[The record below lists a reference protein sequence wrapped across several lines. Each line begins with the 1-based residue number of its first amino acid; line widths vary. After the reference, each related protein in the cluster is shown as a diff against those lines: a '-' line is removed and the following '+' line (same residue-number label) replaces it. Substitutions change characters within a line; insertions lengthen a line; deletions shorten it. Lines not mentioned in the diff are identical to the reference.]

1 MLGVTISAN
10 LKWNEHV
17 SDLCKRGFVKIWML
31 RRLKKIGATK
41 EILLDLYYKHIRS
54 ILEYAAPVWH
64 PGLSNHNKIDLE
76 RVQKCS
82 FSVIFGE
89 LSYTS
94 ILQKY
99 KLETLDKRRDN
110 LCFKFASKTVKH
122 PVFAEWF
129 CRKEKVVNTRSTSL
143 FHVPQC
149 NTSRWKNS
157 PIPYMTQLLNM
168 QRS

>member
-1 MLGVTISAN
+1 MPEIYLDQDTPISVVDSQKLLGVTISAN

-94 ILQKY
+94 ILQK
-99 KLETLDKRRDN
+99 
-110 LCFKFASKTVKH
+110 
-122 PVFAEWF
+122 
-129 CRKEKVVNTRSTSL
+129 
-143 FHVPQC
+143 
-149 NTSRWKNS
+149 
-157 PIPYMTQLLNM
+157 
-168 QRS
+168 